1 MIVDHIKNLHK
12 YTGLNRNIQTVIE
25 FIENKDL
32 RSIAVGKHKLT
43 DEINLLR
50 EDYSPRPLEDCYF
63 ESHKVYGDIQLVVDG
78 FEYFGYLEANDPKFI
93 VTSPYD
99 SSKDVTKGQSTGD
112 FSKVLLTKGMFAMV
126 LEDELH
132 MPKLSANEPVEVVK
146 AVFKIKL

>member
-50 EDYSPRPLEDCYF
+50 EDYIPRPLEDCYF

-78 FEYFGYLEANDPKFI
+78 IEYFGYLEANDPKFI